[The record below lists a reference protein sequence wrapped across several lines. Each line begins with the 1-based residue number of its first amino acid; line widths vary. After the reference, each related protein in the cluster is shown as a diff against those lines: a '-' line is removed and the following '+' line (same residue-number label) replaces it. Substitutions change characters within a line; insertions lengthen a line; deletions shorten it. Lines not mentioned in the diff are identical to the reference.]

1 MVKLEM
7 VTLQI
12 KFGGWNAKRGC
23 GPTEHRIKKV
33 QNQRLIDFMRLGRR
47 SLRLTTAWTV
57 LLAGTVAP
65 AYSGEVSQVTYDPS
79 EIMLVTSVINAT
91 NPYMASW
98 IEGAQA
104 VADKLG
110 LPLEVVQSNGS
121 SQQQMAGI
129 QALAAQGKKIVLV
142 TNPIAASDVP
152 AMVNTLKRNGG
163 YMVVWWNMPPGYEPA
178 DVGDTLVSFGTY
190 NGVTAGQCGAE
201 KLIEAMGGKGNII
214 ALQGVLDSTVS
225 QERFIGLQE
234 TIKKYPDVK
243 LLEMQPARWD
253 QAIALQTTQQL
264 ISKYGDQINGV
275 WTADDAMMLGAYEA
289 VSKAG
294 MLDKVHF
301 SGEGA
306 YPPTVDLMVEGGTD
320 GPVAGSAYHRGYIAA
335 ATGLTI
341 AYKAAVGEID
351 IATLSPEQRHGQYK
365 VGCVTPAN
373 AAEYQS
379 NGGIPVGYVDRLIE
393 DPFMDLVGGPVEVPA
408 Q

>member
-1 MVKLEM
+1 MD
-7 VTLQI
+7 
-12 KFGGWNAKRGC
+12 WR
-23 GPTEHRIKKV
+23 
-33 QNQRLIDFMRLGRR
+33 RLR
-47 SLRLTTAWTV
+47 STTAGAL
-57 LLAGTVAP
+57 LLAGLAGAATAH
-65 AYSGEVSQVTYDPS
+65 AEASQPTYDPS

-152 AMVNTLKRNGG
+152 AMVNTLRRNGG

-178 DVGDTLVSFGTY
+178 DVGDTLVAFGTY
-190 NGVTAGQCGAE
+190 NGVTAGECGAE
-201 KLIEAMGGKGNII
+201 NLIEAMGGKGNII

-225 QERFIGLQE
+225 QERFAGLLE
-234 TIKKYPDVK
+234 TMKKHPEVK
-243 LLEMQPARWD
+243 LLEMQPANWD

-264 ISKYGDQINGV
+264 LSKYGDELDGV

-294 MLDKVHF
+294 KLEDVRF

-306 YPPTVDLMVEGGTD
+306 YPPTVDLMVEGGPD
-320 GPVAGSAYHRGYIAA
+320 GPVQASAFHRGYIAA

-341 AYKAAVGEID
+341 AYKAAIGELD
-351 IATLSPEQRHGQYK
+351 IATLTPEQRHGQYK
-365 VGCVTPAN
+365 VGCVTPEN
-373 AAEYQS
+373 AAEYQA
-379 NGGIPVGYVDRLIE
+379 NGGIPEGYVDRLIE
-393 DPFMDLVGGPVEVPA
+393 NPFMDLVGGPVEVPA
-408 Q
+408 VTQ